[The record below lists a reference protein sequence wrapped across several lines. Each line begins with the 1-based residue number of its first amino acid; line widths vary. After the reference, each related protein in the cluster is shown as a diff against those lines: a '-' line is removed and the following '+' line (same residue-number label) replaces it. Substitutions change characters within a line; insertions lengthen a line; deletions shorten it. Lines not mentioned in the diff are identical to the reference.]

1 LLKSHVYFAGHM
13 AVAQMLDRA
22 LTKKVSF
29 SLPLVFA
36 AAMLPDMDFVF
47 YQYFPH
53 HTITH
58 SLPFWLV
65 IYAPVIAIWRWKA
78 APYAIATFSHFL
90 IGDVIAGNPP
100 LLYGF
105 SDARFGVLAPW
116 IFAHYGAQSGML
128 YQSAVD
134 AAASALFVV
143 AAFGTKSVRTA
154 WTGAHD
160 PRHVLIL
167 LAVVAAIF
175 FGAARSEIA
184 TGLSQSSGMSYA
196 AYAVIALSHAIFV
209 LPFLFP
215 VRGKELPVQ
224 A

>member
-1 LLKSHVYFAGHM
+1 MYFAGHM
-13 AVAQMLDRA
+13 AIAHLLDRA
-22 LTKKVSF
+22 LVKRLSF

-36 AAMLPDMDFVF
+36 AAILPDMDFLF
-47 YQYFPH
+47 YPLFPH

-65 IYAPVIAIWRWKA
+65 VYAPIFAIWWWRA

-90 IGDVIAGNPP
+90 LGDVIAGNPP

-105 SDARFGVLAPW
+105 SDAGFGILAPW
-116 IFAHYGAQSGML
+116 IFVHYGAGYGML

-134 AAASALFVV
+134 AAASAIFVTL
-143 AAFGTKSVRTA
+143 AFCTRSVGTVWS
-154 WTGAHD
+154 GAHD
-160 PRHVLIL
+160 PKHVLVL

-184 TGLSQSSGMSYA
+184 AGFLQPSGFPYA

-209 LPFLFP
+209 LPFVIP
-215 VRGKELPVQ
+215 ARRKAMSVQ
-224 A
+224 T